1 MAVNADFGRRSF
13 KWTYEGENRIGVK
26 IQKRMGKGKVG
37 TVTRS
42 YFSNE
47 FCCKGNQRN
56 RIIAREENKIEN
68 FLKITKYYN
77 RLV

>member
-1 MAVNADFGRRSF
+1 ML
-13 KWTYEGENRIGVK
+13 TLLGEVSNGLMREKNRIGVE
-26 IQKRMGKGKVG
+26 IQKRMGKGKVE